1 MSTNG
6 MCTNTVTGNEILK
19 VANTRRQS
27 KGVQG
32 IDDYYTGYRNAKM

>member
-1 MSTNG
+1 MSTNA

-19 VANTRRQS
+19 VANTSHQS

-32 IDDYYTGYRNAKM
+32 IDDYYKEDRNMKM

>member
-1 MSTNG
+1 MSTNV

-19 VANTRRQS
+19 VVNTRHQS

-32 IDDYYTGYRNAKM
+32 IDDYYTGERKTKM